1 MKRPF
6 ALKTRNIK
14 SQSIKEEA
22 SYLKSTE
29 ETLAEKIKLCKT
41 IQSKYKKLISCEKEK
56 LKLKA
61 ELATAVENYEQKIV
75 TSQAASPQ
83 EFSNSIQNIIKSQI

>member
-14 SQSIKEEA
+14 SQSLKEEA
-22 SYLKSTE
+22 FYLKSME

-56 LKLKA
+56 MKLKN
-61 ELATAVENYEQKIV
+61 EINTAVEDYEQKIV
-75 TSQAASPQ
+75 TNKAASPQ
-83 EFSNSIQNIIKSQI
+83 EFSNSIQNIINQV